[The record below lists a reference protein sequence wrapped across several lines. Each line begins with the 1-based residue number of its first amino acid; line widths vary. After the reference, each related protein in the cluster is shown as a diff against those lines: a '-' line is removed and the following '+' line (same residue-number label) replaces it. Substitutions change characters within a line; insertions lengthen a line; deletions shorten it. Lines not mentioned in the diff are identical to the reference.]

1 MKVKR
6 FVCIPDAQD
15 FLRNPETGRLALTDY
30 EGMTDWTYCGELEF
44 EINVDT
50 AKLVETAK
58 AEIDTE
64 IGKHTAMINVLE
76 TRKAELLAIGYDGDG
91 SS

>member
-6 FVCIPDAQD
+6 FICIPDAQE
-15 FLRNPETGRLALTDY
+15 FLRNPETCRLALTDY
-30 EGMTDWTYCGELEF
+30 DGMDDWTYCGEIEF

-58 AEIDTE
+58 VELDTE
-64 IGKHTAMINVLE
+64 IGKHTAAINVLE
-76 TRKAELLAIGYDGDG
+76 QRKAELLALDAPK
-91 SS
+91 